1 MFRLSILFILLS
13 LAGTGRAETFT
24 PEAAV
29 ARALRHNPDLAAARL
44 GIEEARG
51 RLLHEGR
58 LSSPEVEA
66 EVKPNLAG
74 REFAASLGLVQKFP
88 LNHRLRFEK
97 AVSRAELA
105 VAELEVRE
113 AERVL
118 GVEVRLLSV
127 KLLALHAQR
136 ELKRVQILH
145 GREMALV
152 ASRIAAAGEGSS
164 LSAAQL
170 ELEAEQIEI
179 ELLHLDSEEAA
190 LVGALRPMLGL
201 AATERVTISG
211 TLAEPSPVAGTAAPS
226 TAAPTG
232 SGRAD
237 YLAAQA
243 RIEVARQNLELQR
256 ASKWEDVSVGIGY
269 EREHVDDAGAGM
281 ERDNILGLKISF
293 PLPLGKNN
301 QSHVLEAGATA
312 ARREK
317 EAVALA
323 DGIRAEA
330 AAARGTMIA
339 AAAFHDRISATLL
352 PKSRQLE
359 ERFLAAYQAGQT
371 ALTDVL
377 RSREKRISL
386 EAARLDAR
394 RDFHL
399 ARIRFEAALGH

>member
-1 MFRLSILFILLS
+1 MFRLSFLFIFLT
-13 LAGTGRAETFT
+13 LAGAGQAESFT

-29 ARALRHNPDLAAARL
+29 ARALRQNPDLAAARL

-51 RLLHEGR
+51 RLLHSGR
-58 LSSPEVEA
+58 LSSPEIEA
-66 EVKPNLAG
+66 EIKPNLAG
-74 REFAASLGLVQKFP
+74 REFSAGLGLVQKFP
-88 LNHRLRFEK
+88 LSHRLRFEK

-113 AERVL
+113 AERAL
-118 GVEVRLLSV
+118 GVEVRSLAV

-136 ELKRVQILH
+136 ELKRAQILH
-145 GREMALV
+145 GRELALV
-152 ASRIAAAGEGSS
+152 ASRIAASGEGSS

-170 ELEAEQIEI
+170 ELEAEKIEI
-179 ELLHLDSEEAA
+179 ELLHLDAEEAA

-201 AATERVTISG
+201 AAAGGVAISG
-211 TLAEPSPVAGTAAPS
+211 TLAEPSPVPGPAV
-226 TAAPTG
+226 PTG

-243 RIEVARQNLELQR
+243 RIEAARQNLELQR
-256 ASKWEDVSVGIGY
+256 ASKWEDVSIGISY

-281 ERDNILGLKISF
+281 ERDNVLGLKISF

-317 EAVALA
+317 EAAALA

-330 AAARGTMIA
+330 AAARGAMA
-339 AAAFHDRISATLL
+339 AAAALHERISATLL

-359 ERFLAAYQAGQT
+359 ERFLAAYQSGQT

-377 RSREKRISL
+377 RSREQRISL

-399 ARIRFEAALGH
+399 ARIRFEAALGR